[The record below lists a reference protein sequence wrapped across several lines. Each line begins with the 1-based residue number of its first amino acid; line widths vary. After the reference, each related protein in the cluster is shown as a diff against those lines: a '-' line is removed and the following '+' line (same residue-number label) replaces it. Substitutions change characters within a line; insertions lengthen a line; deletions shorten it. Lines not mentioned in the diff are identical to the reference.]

1 MNFEEVSF
9 VIPVYNVECDILLR
23 SLESVSKQTHKSF
36 EAIIVDDSTDNA
48 CSKICSDFCAGDVR
62 FKYTKP
68 ALRLGLVK
76 ALNYGVSLAKY
87 DLIARFDSDDVCID
101 NRIELQLD
109 FLRKNE
115 HIDILGGFVEVI
127 NRFDQKLFLRKYPCS
142 HYEISKSIHIVCP
155 IAHPSVIFKKMVFDR
170 VGGYDE
176 SFKFAEDIDFWLRCI
191 NSGAKFSNLNL
202 PIVSYRQND
211 TIRDKQHYKYF
222 LKARLKNFKIRYF
235 PFNIIGIALLI
246 FASFLP
252 KYFLRIYYKK
262 KYYQEW

>member
-1 MNFEEVSF
+1 
-9 VIPVYNVECDILLR
+9 
-23 SLESVSKQTHKSF
+23 
-36 EAIIVDDSTDNA
+36 
-48 CSKICSDFCAGDVR
+48 
-62 FKYTKP
+62 
-68 ALRLGLVK
+68 
-76 ALNYGVSLAKY
+76 
-87 DLIARFDSDDVCID
+87 
-101 NRIELQLD
+101 
-109 FLRKNE
+109 
-115 HIDILGGFVEVI
+115 
-127 NRFDQKLFLRKYPCS
+127 
-142 HYEISKSIHIVCP
+142 VCP
-155 IAHPSVIFKKMVFDR
+155 IAHPSVIFKKTVFDR

-191 NSGAKFSNLNL
+191 NSGARFSNLNL

-262 KYYQEW
+262 KYYLKW